1 MLLGRYMA
9 GLADDRQNEE
19 LEAQHTFVKSVLA
32 ETNAIFGSSANR
44 KFARDMVI
52 EAIKTV
58 PLVGGAVSATEKFIE
73 GIAEIERETRL
84 ARLEMY
90 LMGLNCNYDEDAEF
104 RQEDMRSIIK
114 KLAVDDEDAKT
125 EYYTRL
131 TLKLGRK
138 TLSDMPSDIRLHFI
152 RTVSTLTR
160 YQIEFARE
168 MKIRKTV
175 PIYGTVSLEEA
186 EVLHTG
192 QSSGMAMKA
201 VRALQNEGLLK
212 EAPRPPRAGPPAE
225 PLFDFTHD
233 FNELMELL
241 FHPADFEPEAI
252 GFKRKDVSDIILV
265 GSRHFI
271 DNLYVTYLPTALH
284 KAGIN
289 AKMVNSD
296 DNHLST
302 EWAPLYLHTNI
313 HDDNGTKFIKLYLTR
328 EGKRPIVNQTVNYI
342 NCRFEERIYGR
353 NKSNSQ
359 REVDF
364 FLKEM
369 DRVVRCVVGQMKEL
383 NYSAR

>member
-1 MLLGRYMA
+1 MA
-9 GLADDRQNEE
+9 TLPDHRQNKEPE
-19 LEAQHTFVKSVLA
+19 VPHTFVKSVLA

-44 KFARDMVI
+44 KLTKDMVI
-52 EAIKTV
+52 EAIKAV
-58 PLVGGAVSATEKFIE
+58 PLVGGAVSATEKFIH

-84 ARLEMY
+84 DRLENY
-90 LMGLNCNYDEDAEF
+90 LRGLNCNYDEDVEF
-104 RQEDMRSIIK
+104 RQEDMLSIIK

-131 TLKLGRK
+131 TLKLGRMA
-138 TLSDMPSDIRLHFI
+138 LSDMPSDIRLHFI

-168 MKIRKTV
+168 LKIRKSV
-175 PIYGTVSLEEA
+175 PICGTVSLEEA
-186 EVLHTG
+186 EMLHTG
-192 QSSGMAMKA
+192 QASGMAMKA

-212 EAPRPPRAGPPAE
+212 ETARPPRAGPPAE
-225 PLFDFTHD
+225 PLYDLTHD
-233 FNELMELL
+233 FNTLMGLL
-241 FHPADFEPEAI
+241 FHPSDFKPETI
-252 GFKRKDVSDIILV
+252 GLKCKNVSDIILV
-265 GSRHFI
+265 GQRQFI
-271 DNLYVTYLPTALH
+271 NNLYVTYLPVALR

-313 HDDNGTKFIKLYLTR
+313 LDDNGKKFIKLHLTR
-328 EGKRPIVNQTVNYI
+328 EGKPPIANQTVNYI
-342 NCRFEERIYGR
+342 NCRFEERIYGQH
-353 NKSNSQ
+353 KSNSQ

-369 DRVVRCVVGQMKEL
+369 DRVVSCVMGQMKEMS
-383 NYSAR
+383 YPV